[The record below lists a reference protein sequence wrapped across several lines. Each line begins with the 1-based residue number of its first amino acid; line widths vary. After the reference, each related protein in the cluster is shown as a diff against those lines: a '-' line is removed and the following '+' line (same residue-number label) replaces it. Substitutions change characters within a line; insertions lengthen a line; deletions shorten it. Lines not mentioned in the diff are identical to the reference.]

1 MPCINYNLA
10 SSNIIWTYHV
20 LIQVAKIIGRERT
33 ASYLKDAFLHLL
45 KDPTH
50 GVQSKLFP
58 VLPQILG
65 WKPILKYYN
74 NSQYRRQHNLRRLV

>member
-10 SSNIIWTYHV
+10 SSNIIRTYHSNLCV
-20 LIQVAKIIGRERT
+20 IQVAKIIGRERT

-65 WKPILKYYN
+65 
-74 NSQYRRQHNLRRLV
+74 